1 MNLPNKEKKNLAD
14 LSDKELAQLSPE
26 ELEEAKKAKAN
37 LLAIKKTDKEVG
49 NMAKQEEWNEAVQ
62 QYTQEHNFSLEEAA
76 EHLKKEM
83 GAGKLGELMSW
94 ARLFRPEENPL
105 VKAINRAVADRIAQ
119 GQPLFGPAV
128 VQGNQGGQGNPP
140 RGGQPNN
147 ITGVFIV
154 CPYGVL
160 WCNFM
165 V

>member
-62 QYTQEHNFSLEEAA
+62 QYAQEHNFSLEEAA

-83 GAGKLGELMSW
+83 GAGKLG
-94 ARLFRPEENPL
+94 
-105 VKAINRAVADRIAQ
+105 
-119 GQPLFGPAV
+119 
-128 VQGNQGGQGNPP
+128 
-140 RGGQPNN
+140 
-147 ITGVFIV
+147 TGYFLGIRRSKV
-154 CPYGVL
+154 
-160 WCNFM
+160 CNFTSHPFPPPLLTL
-165 V
+165 